1 MGSIPET
8 EQVPPLARLNHKGE
22 AHLINCTYFM
32 NIKMNDKFVA
42 HTNAQ
47 AESNLSNLLANSR
60 QDNVL
65 VDSKVVPMQDLTG
78 ISSRRG
84 LENAIICENQ
94 IVNVVSNS
102 YGHLPN
108 EKFFLGVEEKLIDAD
123 IYYQQRSIN
132 RDNRSFVVDY
142 ILADDRYKIEV
153 KGDKDILR
161 PMLRFVNSYD
171 GSCKTSGSFG
181 FWRKVCD
188 NGLHVAQTHIGFSVK
203 HSGAI
208 VDIVMPKLD
217 EIVGQFMDNEFFTL
231 KRKFE
236 VLAERP
242 VYNLEDYVKVTAKSL
257 GLFKYEASDKNPE
270 PSANAR
276 FIFDV
281 VERETRQLNT
291 QPNQWIVYNAFNELI
306 HGKLKKT
313 FDQQRT
319 LDEKLFESVYA
330 NVI

>member
-1 MGSIPET
+1 
-8 EQVPPLARLNHKGE
+8 
-22 AHLINCTYFM
+22 M
-32 NIKMNDKFVA
+32 NKLQDKFLA
-42 HTNAQ
+42 HTSQ
-47 AESNLSNLLANSR
+47 DAESKLSHLLANSR
-60 QDNVL
+60 QDDVL
-65 VDSKVVPMQDLTG
+65 VTSEVIPLEKLTG
-78 ISSRRG
+78 MPSRRG
-84 LENAIICENQ
+84 LENAIVCENQ

-108 EKFFLGVEEKLIDAD
+108 ETFFLGVEEKLIDAD

-142 ILADDRYKIEV
+142 ILADDRYKVEV
-153 KGDKDILR
+153 KGEQDILR

-208 VDIVMPKLD
+208 TDIVMPKLD
-217 EIVGQFMDNEFFTL
+217 EIVKLFMDNEFFTL

-242 VYNLEDYVKVTAKSL
+242 VYNLEDYVKVTAKTL

-281 VERETRQLNT
+281 VERETKQLNT
-291 QPNQWIVYNAFNELI
+291 RPNQWIVYNAFNELI

-319 LDEKLFESVYA
+319 LDERLFETIYA
-330 NVI
+330 NAI

>member
-1 MGSIPET
+1 MKSI
-8 EQVPPLARLNHKGE
+8 
-22 AHLINCTYFM
+22 F
-32 NIKMNDKFVA
+32 NDNFSA
-42 HTNAQ
+42 QTNEQ
-47 AESNLSNLLANSR
+47 AESKLGNILANSR

-65 VDSKVVPMQDLTG
+65 VTSEVVPLEKLTG
-78 ISSRRG
+78 MPSRRG

-208 VDIVMPKLD
+208 ADIVMPKLD
-217 EIVGQFMDNEFFTL
+217 EIVGKFMDNEFFTL

-257 GLFKYEASDKNPE
+257 GIFKYEMSDKNPE

-281 VERETRQLNT
+281 VERETRQLNA

-330 NVI
+330 NVM

>member
-1 MGSIPET
+1 MGLVPET

-208 VDIVMPKLD
+208 ADIVMPKLD
-217 EIVGQFMDNEFFTL
+217 EIVGQFMDNEFYTL

-242 VYNLEDYVKVTAKSL
+242 VYNLEDYVKVTAKTL

-281 VERETRQLNT
+281 VARETRQLNT

>member
-1 MGSIPET
+1 MKVNFQDHFSAKTSES
-8 EQVPPLARLNHKGE
+8 
-22 AHLINCTYFM
+22 
-32 NIKMNDKFVA
+32 
-42 HTNAQ
+42 
-47 AESNLSNLLANSR
+47 AESKLSHILANSR

-65 VDSKVVPMQDLTG
+65 VDSEVVPLEKLTG
-78 ISSRRG
+78 IASRRG
-84 LENAIICENQ
+84 LENAIVCENQ

-142 ILADDRYKIEV
+142 ILADDRYKVEV

-208 VDIVMPKLD
+208 ADIVMPKLD

-242 VYNLEDYVKVTAKSL
+242 VYDLENYVKATAKSL
-257 GLFKYEASDKNPE
+257 GLFKYESSDKNPE

-276 FIFDV
+276 FVFDV

-291 QPNQWIVYNAFNELI
+291 RPNEWIVYNAFNELI

-313 FDQQRT
+313 FDQQRV
-319 LDEKLFESVYA
+319 LDERLFETIYA
-330 NVI
+330 G

>member
-1 MGSIPET
+1 
-8 EQVPPLARLNHKGE
+8 
-22 AHLINCTYFM
+22 M
-32 NIKMNDKFVA
+32 NKLQDTFSA
-42 HTNAQ
+42 STPQQ
-47 AESNLSNLLANSR
+47 AESKLNSILANSR

-65 VDSKVVPMQDLTG
+65 VDSSVVPLQSLTG
-78 ISSRRG
+78 IASRRG

-142 ILADDRYKIEV
+142 VLADDRYKVAV
-153 KGDKDILR
+153 KGEQDVLR

-208 VDIVMPKLD
+208 ADIVMPKLD
-217 EIVGQFMDNEFFTL
+217 EIVAKFMDNEFYSL

-242 VYNLEDYVKVTAKSL
+242 VYNLEDYVKFTAKTS
-257 GLFKYEASDKNPE
+257 GLFKYESSDKNPE

-276 FIFDV
+276 FVFDV
-281 VERETRQLNT
+281 VERETKLLNT
-291 QPNQWIVYNAFNELI
+291 RPNQWIVYNAFNELL

-319 LDEKLFESVYA
+319 LDERLFETIYA
-330 NVI
+330 G

>member
-65 VDSKVVPMQDLTG
+65 VDSKVVPLQDLTG

-132 RDNRSFVVDY
+132 RDNSSFVVDY

-208 VDIVMPKLD
+208 ADIVMPKLD
-217 EIVGQFMDNEFFTL
+217 EIVGQFMDNEFYTL

>member
-1 MGSIPET
+1 MNKLQDNFSARTPQEAASKLDSI
-8 EQVPPLARLNHKGE
+8 
-22 AHLINCTYFM
+22 
-32 NIKMNDKFVA
+32 
-42 HTNAQ
+42 
-47 AESNLSNLLANSR
+47 LANSR

-65 VDSKVVPMQDLTG
+65 VDSSIVPLQSLTG
-78 ISSRRG
+78 IASRRG

-142 ILADDRYKIEV
+142 VLADDRYKVAV
-153 KGDKDILR
+153 KGEQDVLR

-208 VDIVMPKLD
+208 ADIVMPKLD
-217 EIVGQFMDNEFFTL
+217 EIVAKFIDNEFYSL

-242 VYNLEDYVKVTAKSL
+242 VYNLEDYVKFTAKTS
-257 GLFKYEASDKNPE
+257 GLFKYESSDKNPE

-276 FIFDV
+276 FVFDV
-281 VERETRQLNT
+281 IERESKLLNT
-291 QPNQWIVYNAFNELI
+291 RPNQWIVYNAFNELL

-319 LDEKLFESVYA
+319 LDERLFETIYA
-330 NVI
+330 G

>member
-1 MGSIPET
+1 MNKLQDNFSARTPQEAASKLDSI
-8 EQVPPLARLNHKGE
+8 
-22 AHLINCTYFM
+22 
-32 NIKMNDKFVA
+32 
-42 HTNAQ
+42 
-47 AESNLSNLLANSR
+47 LANSR

-65 VDSKVVPMQDLTG
+65 VDSSIVPLQSLTG
-78 ISSRRG
+78 IASRRG
-84 LENAIICENQ
+84 LENAIVCENQ

-142 ILADDRYKIEV
+142 VLADDRYKVAV
-153 KGDKDILR
+153 KGEQDVLR

-208 VDIVMPKLD
+208 ADIVMPKLD
-217 EIVGQFMDNEFFTL
+217 EIVAKFMDNEFYSL

-242 VYNLEDYVKVTAKSL
+242 VYNLEDYVKFTAKTS
-257 GLFKYEASDKNPE
+257 GLFKYESSDKNPE

-276 FIFDV
+276 FVFDV
-281 VERETRQLNT
+281 VERESKLLNT
-291 QPNQWIVYNAFNELI
+291 RPNQWIVYNAFNELL

-319 LDEKLFESVYA
+319 LDERLFETIYA
-330 NVI
+330 G

>member
-1 MGSIPET
+1 M
-8 EQVPPLARLNHKGE
+8 QVNFQDHFSAKTSEL
-22 AHLINCTYFM
+22 
-32 NIKMNDKFVA
+32 
-42 HTNAQ
+42 
-47 AESNLSNLLANSR
+47 AESKLSHVLANSR

-65 VDSKVVPMQDLTG
+65 VTSEVVPLEKLTG
-78 ISSRRG
+78 IASRRG
-84 LENAIICENQ
+84 LENAIVCENQ

-142 ILADDRYKIEV
+142 ILADDRYKVEV

-208 VDIVMPKLD
+208 ADIVMPKLD

-242 VYNLEDYVKVTAKSL
+242 VTNLEGYVKATAKSL
-257 GLFKYEASDKNPE
+257 GLFKYESSDKNPE

-291 QPNQWIVYNAFNELI
+291 RPNEWIVYNAFNELI

-319 LDEKLFESVYA
+319 LDERLFETIYA
-330 NVI
+330 G

>member
-1 MGSIPET
+1 MNKLQDTFSARTPQEAASKLDSI
-8 EQVPPLARLNHKGE
+8 
-22 AHLINCTYFM
+22 
-32 NIKMNDKFVA
+32 
-42 HTNAQ
+42 
-47 AESNLSNLLANSR
+47 LANSR

-65 VDSKVVPMQDLTG
+65 VDSSIVPLQSLTG
-78 ISSRRG
+78 IASRRG

-142 ILADDRYKIEV
+142 VLADDRYKVAV
-153 KGDKDILR
+153 KGEQDILR

-208 VDIVMPKLD
+208 ADIVMPKLD
-217 EIVGQFMDNEFFTL
+217 EIVAKFMDNEFYSL

-242 VYNLEDYVKVTAKSL
+242 VYNLEDYVKFTAKTS
-257 GLFKYEASDKNPE
+257 GLFKYESSDKNPE

-276 FIFDV
+276 FVFDV
-281 VERETRQLNT
+281 IERESKLLNT
-291 QPNQWIVYNAFNELI
+291 RPNQWIVYNAFNELL

-319 LDEKLFESVYA
+319 LDERLFETIYA
-330 NVI
+330 G

>member
-1 MGSIPET
+1 
-8 EQVPPLARLNHKGE
+8 
-22 AHLINCTYFM
+22 M
-32 NIKMNDKFVA
+32 NKFQDNFSA
-42 HTNAQ
+42 STPQQ
-47 AESNLSNLLANSR
+47 AESKLSSILANSR

-65 VDSKVVPMQDLTG
+65 VDSSIVPLQSLTG
-78 ISSRRG
+78 ITSRRG

-142 ILADDRYKIEV
+142 VLADDRYKVEV
-153 KGDKDILR
+153 KGEKDVLR

-208 VDIVMPKLD
+208 ADIVMPKLD
-217 EIVGQFMDNEFFTL
+217 EIVGKFMDNEFYSL

-242 VYNLEDYVKVTAKSL
+242 VYNLEDYVKFTAKTS
-257 GLFKYEASDKNPE
+257 GLFKYESSEKNPE

-276 FIFDV
+276 FVFDV
-281 VERETRQLNT
+281 IERESRLLNT
-291 QPNQWIVYNAFNELI
+291 RPNQWIVYNAFNELL

-319 LDEKLFESVYA
+319 LDEKLFETIYA
-330 NVI
+330 DIN

>member
-1 MGSIPET
+1 MNKLQDTFSARTPQEAASKLDSI
-8 EQVPPLARLNHKGE
+8 
-22 AHLINCTYFM
+22 
-32 NIKMNDKFVA
+32 
-42 HTNAQ
+42 
-47 AESNLSNLLANSR
+47 LANSR

-65 VDSKVVPMQDLTG
+65 VDSSVVPLQNLTG

-142 ILADDRYKIEV
+142 VLADDRYKVAV
-153 KGDKDILR
+153 KGEQDVLR

-208 VDIVMPKLD
+208 ADIVMPKLD
-217 EIVGQFMDNEFFTL
+217 EIVAKFMDNEFYSL

-242 VYNLEDYVKVTAKSL
+242 VYNLEDYVKFTAKTS
-257 GLFKYEASDKNPE
+257 GLFKYESSDKNPE

-276 FIFDV
+276 FVFDV
-281 VERETRQLNT
+281 IERESKLLNT
-291 QPNQWIVYNAFNELI
+291 RPNQWIVYNAFNELL

-319 LDEKLFESVYA
+319 LDERLFETIYA
-330 NVI
+330 G

>member
-1 MGSIPET
+1 MNKLQDTFSARTPQEAASKLDSI
-8 EQVPPLARLNHKGE
+8 
-22 AHLINCTYFM
+22 
-32 NIKMNDKFVA
+32 
-42 HTNAQ
+42 
-47 AESNLSNLLANSR
+47 LANSR

-65 VDSKVVPMQDLTG
+65 VDSSIVPLQSLTG
-78 ISSRRG
+78 IASRRG

-142 ILADDRYKIEV
+142 VLADDRYKVAV
-153 KGDKDILR
+153 KGEQDVLR

-208 VDIVMPKLD
+208 ADIVMPKLD
-217 EIVGQFMDNEFFTL
+217 EIVGKFMDNEFYSL

-242 VYNLEDYVKVTAKSL
+242 VYNLEDYVKFTAKTS
-257 GLFKYEASDKNPE
+257 GLFKYESSDKNPE

-276 FIFDV
+276 FVFDV
-281 VERETRQLNT
+281 IERESKLLNT
-291 QPNQWIVYNAFNELI
+291 RPNQWIVYNAFNELL

-319 LDEKLFESVYA
+319 LDERLFETIYA
-330 NVI
+330 G

>member
-1 MGSIPET
+1 
-8 EQVPPLARLNHKGE
+8 
-22 AHLINCTYFM
+22 M
-32 NIKMNDKFVA
+32 NKLQDKFSA
-42 HTNAQ
+42 RTPQEA
-47 AESNLSNLLANSR
+47 ASKLDSILANSR

-65 VDSKVVPMQDLTG
+65 VDSSIVPLQSLTG
-78 ISSRRG
+78 IASRRG
-84 LENAIICENQ
+84 LENAIVCENQ

-142 ILADDRYKIEV
+142 VLADDRYKVAV
-153 KGDKDILR
+153 KGEQDVLR

-208 VDIVMPKLD
+208 ADIVMPKLD
-217 EIVGQFMDNEFFTL
+217 EIVAKFMDNEFYSL

-242 VYNLEDYVKVTAKSL
+242 VYNLEDYVKFTAKTS
-257 GLFKYEASDKNPE
+257 GLFKYESSDKNPE

-276 FIFDV
+276 FVFDV
-281 VERETRQLNT
+281 IERESKLLNT
-291 QPNQWIVYNAFNELI
+291 RPNQWIVYNAFNELL

-319 LDEKLFESVYA
+319 LDERLFETIYA
-330 NVI
+330 G

>member
-1 MGSIPET
+1 
-8 EQVPPLARLNHKGE
+8 V
-22 AHLINCTYFM
+22 
-32 NIKMNDKFVA
+32 
-42 HTNAQ
+42 
-47 AESNLSNLLANSR
+47 
-60 QDNVL
+60 
-65 VDSKVVPMQDLTG
+65 
-78 ISSRRG
+78 
-84 LENAIICENQ
+84 
-94 IVNVVSNS
+94 
-102 YGHLPN
+102 
-108 EKFFLGVEEKLIDAD
+108 
-123 IYYQQRSIN
+123 
-132 RDNRSFVVDY
+132 
-142 ILADDRYKIEV
+142 EV

-208 VDIVMPKLD
+208 ADIVMPKLD

-242 VYNLEDYVKVTAKSL
+242 VTNLEGYVKATAKSL
-257 GLFKYEASDKNPE
+257 GLFKYESSDKNPE

-276 FIFDV
+276 FVFDV
-281 VERETRQLNT
+281 VERETRLLNT
-291 QPNQWIVYNAFNELI
+291 RPNEWIVYNAFNELI

-313 FDQQRT
+313 FDQQRV
-319 LDEKLFESVYA
+319 LDERLFETIYA
-330 NVI
+330 G

>member
-1 MGSIPET
+1 MNKLQDNFSARTPQEAASKLDSI
-8 EQVPPLARLNHKGE
+8 
-22 AHLINCTYFM
+22 
-32 NIKMNDKFVA
+32 
-42 HTNAQ
+42 
-47 AESNLSNLLANSR
+47 LANSR

-65 VDSKVVPMQDLTG
+65 VDSSIVPLQSLTG
-78 ISSRRG
+78 IASRRG

-142 ILADDRYKIEV
+142 VLADDRYKVAV
-153 KGDKDILR
+153 KGEQDVLR

-208 VDIVMPKLD
+208 ADIVMPKLD
-217 EIVGQFMDNEFFTL
+217 EIVAKFMDNEFYSL

-242 VYNLEDYVKVTAKSL
+242 VYNLEDYVKFTAKTS
-257 GLFKYEASDKNPE
+257 GLFKYESSDKNPE

-281 VERETRQLNT
+281 VERETKLLNT
-291 QPNQWIVYNAFNELI
+291 RPNQWIVYNAFNELL

-319 LDEKLFESVYA
+319 LDERLFETIYA
-330 NVI
+330 G

>member
-1 MGSIPET
+1 
-8 EQVPPLARLNHKGE
+8 
-22 AHLINCTYFM
+22 M
-32 NIKMNDKFVA
+32 NKFQDNFSA
-42 HTNAQ
+42 STPQQ
-47 AESNLSNLLANSR
+47 AESKLSSILANSR

-65 VDSKVVPMQDLTG
+65 VDSSIVPLQSLTG
-78 ISSRRG
+78 ITSRRG

-142 ILADDRYKIEV
+142 VLADDRYKVAV
-153 KGDKDILR
+153 KGEQDILR

-208 VDIVMPKLD
+208 ADIVMPKLD
-217 EIVGQFMDNEFFTL
+217 EIVGKFMDNEFYSL

-242 VYNLEDYVKVTAKSL
+242 VYNLEDYVKFTAKTS
-257 GLFKYEASDKNPE
+257 GLFKYESSEKNPE

-276 FIFDV
+276 FVFDV
-281 VERETRQLNT
+281 IERESRLLNT
-291 QPNQWIVYNAFNELI
+291 RPNQWIVYNAFNELL

-319 LDEKLFESVYA
+319 LDEKLFETIYA
-330 NVI
+330 DIN

>member
-1 MGSIPET
+1 MNKL
-8 EQVPPLARLNHKGE
+8 QDNFLARTPQE
-22 AHLINCTYFM
+22 AASKLDSI
-32 NIKMNDKFVA
+32 
-42 HTNAQ
+42 
-47 AESNLSNLLANSR
+47 LANSR

-65 VDSKVVPMQDLTG
+65 VDSSIVPLQSLTG
-78 ISSRRG
+78 IASRRG
-84 LENAIICENQ
+84 LENAIVCENQ

-142 ILADDRYKIEV
+142 VLADDRYKVAV
-153 KGDKDILR
+153 KGEQDVLR

-208 VDIVMPKLD
+208 ADIVMPKLD
-217 EIVGQFMDNEFFTL
+217 EIVAKFMDNEFYSL

-242 VYNLEDYVKVTAKSL
+242 VYNLEDYVKFTAKTS
-257 GLFKYEASDKNPE
+257 GLFKYESSDKNPE

-276 FIFDV
+276 FVFDV
-281 VERETRQLNT
+281 IERESKLLNT
-291 QPNQWIVYNAFNELI
+291 RPNQWIVYNAFNELL

-319 LDEKLFESVYA
+319 LDERLFETIYA
-330 NVI
+330 G

>member
-1 MGSIPET
+1 MGLVPET

-208 VDIVMPKLD
+208 ADIVMPKLD

-281 VERETRQLNT
+281 VERETKLLNT
-291 QPNQWIVYNAFNELI
+291 NPNQWIVYNAFNELI

>member
-1 MGSIPET
+1 
-8 EQVPPLARLNHKGE
+8 
-22 AHLINCTYFM
+22 
-32 NIKMNDKFVA
+32 
-42 HTNAQ
+42 
-47 AESNLSNLLANSR
+47 
-60 QDNVL
+60 
-65 VDSKVVPMQDLTG
+65 MQELTG
-78 ISSRRG
+78 LSSRRG

-153 KGDKDILR
+153 KGDKDLLR

-208 VDIVMPKLD
+208 ADIVMPKLD
-217 EIVGQFMDNEFFTL
+217 NIVSQFMDNEFFTL

-236 VLAERP
+236 VLAERQ
-242 VYNLEDYVKVTAKSL
+242 VTNLEGYVKATAKSL
-257 GLFKYEASDKNPE
+257 GIFKYEASDKNPE

-281 VERETRQLNT
+281 VERETRLLNT
-291 QPNQWIVYNAFNELI
+291 RPNQWIVYNAFNELI

-330 NVI
+330 NIM

>member
-1 MGSIPET
+1 
-8 EQVPPLARLNHKGE
+8 
-22 AHLINCTYFM
+22 
-32 NIKMNDKFVA
+32 
-42 HTNAQ
+42 
-47 AESNLSNLLANSR
+47 
-60 QDNVL
+60 VL
-65 VDSKVVPMQDLTG
+65 VDSSVVPLQSLTG
-78 ISSRRG
+78 IASRRG

-142 ILADDRYKIEV
+142 VLADDRYKVAV
-153 KGDKDILR
+153 KGEQDILR

-208 VDIVMPKLD
+208 ADIVMPKLD
-217 EIVGQFMDNEFFTL
+217 EIVGKFMDNEFYSL

-242 VYNLEDYVKVTAKSL
+242 VYNLEDYVKFTAKTS
-257 GLFKYEASDKNPE
+257 GLFKYESSEKNPE

-276 FIFDV
+276 FVFDV
-281 VERETRQLNT
+281 IERETKLLNT
-291 QPNQWIVYNAFNELI
+291 RPNQWIVYNAFNELL

-319 LDEKLFESVYA
+319 LDERLFETIYA
-330 NVI
+330 G

>member
-1 MGSIPET
+1 
-8 EQVPPLARLNHKGE
+8 
-22 AHLINCTYFM
+22 M
-32 NIKMNDKFVA
+32 NKLQDTFSA
-42 HTNAQ
+42 STPQQ
-47 AESNLSNLLANSR
+47 AESKLNSILANSR

-65 VDSKVVPMQDLTG
+65 VDSSVVPLQSLTG
-78 ISSRRG
+78 IASRRG

-142 ILADDRYKIEV
+142 VLADDRYKVAV
-153 KGDKDILR
+153 KGEQDVLR

-208 VDIVMPKLD
+208 ADIVMPKLD
-217 EIVGQFMDNEFFTL
+217 EIVGKFMDNEFYSL

-242 VYNLEDYVKVTAKSL
+242 VYNLEDYVKFTAKTS
-257 GLFKYEASDKNPE
+257 GLFKYESSEKNPE

-276 FIFDV
+276 FVFDV
-281 VERETRQLNT
+281 IERETKLLNT
-291 QPNQWIVYNAFNELI
+291 RPNQWIVYNAFNELL

-319 LDEKLFESVYA
+319 LDERLFETIYA
-330 NVI
+330 G

>member
-1 MGSIPET
+1 MNKLQDNFS
-8 EQVPPLARLNHKGE
+8 ARTPQDAASKLD
-22 AHLINCTYFM
+22 
-32 NIKMNDKFVA
+32 NI
-42 HTNAQ
+42 
-47 AESNLSNLLANSR
+47 LANSR

-65 VDSKVVPMQDLTG
+65 VDSSIVPLESLTG
-78 ISSRRG
+78 MASRRG

-142 ILADDRYKIEV
+142 ILADDRYKVAV
-153 KGDKDILR
+153 KGEQDILR

-208 VDIVMPKLD
+208 ADIVMPKLD
-217 EIVGQFMDNEFFTL
+217 EIVSKFMDNEFYSL

-242 VYNLEDYVKVTAKSL
+242 VYNLEDYVKFTAKTS
-257 GLFKYEASDKNPE
+257 GLFKYESSDKNPE

-276 FIFDV
+276 FVYDV
-281 VERETRQLNT
+281 IERETKLLNT
-291 QPNQWIVYNAFNELI
+291 RPNQWIVYNAFNELL

-319 LDEKLFESVYA
+319 LDERLFETIYA
-330 NVI
+330 G

>member
-1 MGSIPET
+1 MNKLQDTFSARTPQEAASKLDSI
-8 EQVPPLARLNHKGE
+8 
-22 AHLINCTYFM
+22 
-32 NIKMNDKFVA
+32 
-42 HTNAQ
+42 
-47 AESNLSNLLANSR
+47 LANSR

-65 VDSKVVPMQDLTG
+65 VDSSVVPLQNLTG
-78 ISSRRG
+78 IASRRG

-142 ILADDRYKIEV
+142 VLADDRYKVAV
-153 KGDKDILR
+153 KGEQDVLR

-208 VDIVMPKLD
+208 ADIVMPKLD
-217 EIVGQFMDNEFFTL
+217 EIVAKFMDNEFYSL

-242 VYNLEDYVKVTAKSL
+242 VYNLEDYVKFTAKTS
-257 GLFKYEASDKNPE
+257 GLFKYESSDKNPE

-276 FIFDV
+276 FVFDV
-281 VERETRQLNT
+281 IERESKLLNT
-291 QPNQWIVYNAFNELI
+291 RPNQWIVYNAFNELL

-319 LDEKLFESVYA
+319 LDERLFETIYA
-330 NVI
+330 G

>member
-1 MGSIPET
+1 MNKLQDNFSARTPQEAASKLDSI
-8 EQVPPLARLNHKGE
+8 
-22 AHLINCTYFM
+22 
-32 NIKMNDKFVA
+32 
-42 HTNAQ
+42 
-47 AESNLSNLLANSR
+47 LANSR

-65 VDSKVVPMQDLTG
+65 VDSSIVPLQSLTG
-78 ISSRRG
+78 IASRRG
-84 LENAIICENQ
+84 LENAIVCENQ

-142 ILADDRYKIEV
+142 VLADDRYKVAV
-153 KGDKDILR
+153 KGEQDVLR

-208 VDIVMPKLD
+208 ADIVMPKLD
-217 EIVGQFMDNEFFTL
+217 EIVAKFMDNEFYSL

-242 VYNLEDYVKVTAKSL
+242 VYNLEDYVKFTAKTS
-257 GLFKYEASDKNPE
+257 GLFKYESSDKNPE

-276 FIFDV
+276 FVFDV
-281 VERETRQLNT
+281 IERESKLLNT
-291 QPNQWIVYNAFNELI
+291 RPNQWIVYNAFNELL

-319 LDEKLFESVYA
+319 LDERLFETIYA
-330 NVI
+330 G

>member
-1 MGSIPET
+1 
-8 EQVPPLARLNHKGE
+8 
-22 AHLINCTYFM
+22 M
-32 NIKMNDKFVA
+32 NKLQDKFS
-42 HTNAQ
+42 AQ
-47 AESNLSNLLANSR
+47 TPQEAESKLSHLLANSR

-65 VDSKVVPMQDLTG
+65 VDSDVVPLQSLTG
-78 ISSRRG
+78 IASRRG

-142 ILADDRYKIEV
+142 ILADDRYKVEV
-153 KGDKDILR
+153 KGEQDILR

-208 VDIVMPKLD
+208 ADIVMPKLD
-217 EIVGQFMDNEFFTL
+217 EIVGQFMDNEFFSL

-242 VYNLEDYVKVTAKSL
+242 VYNLEDYVKFTAKSV
-257 GLFKYEASDKNPE
+257 GLFKYESSDKNPE

-276 FIFDV
+276 FVFDV
-281 VERETRQLNT
+281 IERETKLLNT
-291 QPNQWIVYNAFNELI
+291 RPNQWIVYNAFNELL

-319 LDEKLFESVYA
+319 LDERLFETIYA
-330 NVI
+330 G

>member
-1 MGSIPET
+1 
-8 EQVPPLARLNHKGE
+8 
-22 AHLINCTYFM
+22 M
-32 NIKMNDKFVA
+32 NKFQDSFSA
-42 HTNAQ
+42 STPQQ
-47 AESNLSNLLANSR
+47 AESKLSSILANSR

-65 VDSKVVPMQDLTG
+65 VDSSVVPLQSLTG
-78 ISSRRG
+78 IASRRG
-84 LENAIICENQ
+84 LENAIVCENQ

-142 ILADDRYKIEV
+142 VLADDRYKVEV
-153 KGDKDILR
+153 KGEKDILR

-208 VDIVMPKLD
+208 ADIVMPKLD
-217 EIVGQFMDNEFFTL
+217 EIVGKFMDNEFYSL

-242 VYNLEDYVKVTAKSL
+242 VYNLEDYVKFTAKTS
-257 GLFKYEASDKNPE
+257 GLFKYESSDKNPE

-276 FIFDV
+276 FVFDV
-281 VERETRQLNT
+281 IERESKLLNT
-291 QPNQWIVYNAFNELI
+291 RPNQWIVYNAFNELL

-319 LDEKLFESVYA
+319 LDERLFETIYA
-330 NVI
+330 G

>member
-1 MGSIPET
+1 
-8 EQVPPLARLNHKGE
+8 
-22 AHLINCTYFM
+22 M
-32 NIKMNDKFVA
+32 NKLQDTFSA
-42 HTNAQ
+42 STPQQ
-47 AESNLSNLLANSR
+47 AESKLNSILANSR

-65 VDSKVVPMQDLTG
+65 VDSSVVPLQSLTG
-78 ISSRRG
+78 IASRRG

-142 ILADDRYKIEV
+142 VLADDRYKVAV
-153 KGDKDILR
+153 KGEQDILR

-208 VDIVMPKLD
+208 ADIVMPKLD
-217 EIVGQFMDNEFFTL
+217 EIVGKFMDNEFYSL

-242 VYNLEDYVKVTAKSL
+242 VYNLEDYVKFTAKTS
-257 GLFKYEASDKNPE
+257 GLFKYESSEKNPE

-276 FIFDV
+276 FVFDV
-281 VERETRQLNT
+281 IERETKLLNT
-291 QPNQWIVYNAFNELI
+291 RPNQWIVYNAFNELL

-319 LDEKLFESVYA
+319 LDERLFETIYA
-330 NVI
+330 G